1 MTPAIDISKVTL
13 KTSRLTLRPW
23 TMDDLQDFYDYAK
36 VDGVGQMAGW
46 TPHKSIE
53 ESERILTDFVEG
65 KKTFAIV
72 YNNHAIGSIGIEKY
86 NEQLCPELSEMK
98 VREIGFVLSKD
109 YWGNGFMPEAV
120 KEVIRYCFED
130 LNLDALICGHF
141 KRNLQSASVQRKCGF
156 HYLKN
161 HIYHTRYNTDED
173 AITNILWKK
182 EYEKHYSH

>member
-1 MTPAIDISKVTL
+1 MNPAIDISKVTL

-72 YNNHAIGSIGIEKY
+72 YN
-86 NEQLCPELSEMK
+86 
-98 VREIGFVLSKD
+98 
-109 YWGNGFMPEAV
+109 
-120 KEVIRYCFED
+120 
-130 LNLDALICGHF
+130 LI
-141 KRNLQSASVQRKCGF
+141 
-156 HYLKN
+156 
-161 HIYHTRYNTDED
+161 
-173 AITNILWKK
+173 
-182 EYEKHYSH
+182 YS